1 MGPEIVRLFVYT
13 HTGYKRITQGFMFK
27 VVMHGFRIAS
37 SSRSSSTTMKY
48 LMRVKKKAVYLGVK
62 VFGDTIFTSPTGDG
76 TAILQ
81 GWIGER
87 ESFFTCPNLDL
98 QTHVRSLLGIKPN
111 CLPSLVFS

>member
-1 MGPEIVRLFVYT
+1 MDPEIVRLFVYT

-37 SSRSSSTTMKY
+37 SSCSSSTTMKY
-48 LMRVKKKAVYLGVK
+48 LMRVKKKKTVYLGVK
-62 VFGDTIFTSPTGDG
+62 VFSNKVLTGDTIFTSPTGDG

-87 ESFFTCPNLDL
+87 QLF
-98 QTHVRSLLGIKPN
+98 HVPQ
-111 CLPSLVFS
+111 P

>member
-62 VFGDTIFTSPTGDG
+62 VFSTKVLTGDTIFTSPTGDG

-87 ESFFTCPNLDL
+87 ELF
-98 QTHVRSLLGIKPN
+98 HVPQ
-111 CLPSLVFS
+111 P